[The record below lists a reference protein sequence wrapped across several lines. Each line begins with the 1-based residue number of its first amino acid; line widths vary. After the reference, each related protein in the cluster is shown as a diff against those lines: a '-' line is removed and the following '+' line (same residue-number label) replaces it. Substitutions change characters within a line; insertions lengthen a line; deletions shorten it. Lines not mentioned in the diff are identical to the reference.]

1 MSATLGDEYPKEQ
14 ARCRELLGLYKEI
27 GPAGQFGALMIEDML
42 RRADEAV
49 VQGDV
54 IAMLRVFQE
63 MQETS

>member
-1 MSATLGDEYPKEQ
+1 MSTTLGDEYPKEQ